1 MGDRLERT
9 EVWQSYHDRV
19 TAEIPVVVS
28 DAERLDMFGR
38 DPMHDD
44 DPAPAARALLRTA
57 VLPEGD
63 EPVML

>member
-28 DAERLDMFGR
+28 DSERHDLFSTQAE
-38 DPMHDD
+38 
-44 DPAPAARALLRTA
+44 LRSA